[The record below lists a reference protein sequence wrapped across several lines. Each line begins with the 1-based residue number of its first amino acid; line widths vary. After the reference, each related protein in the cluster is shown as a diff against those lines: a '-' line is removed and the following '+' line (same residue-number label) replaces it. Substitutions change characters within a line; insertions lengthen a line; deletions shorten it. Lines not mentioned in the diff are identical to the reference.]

1 MKYLCKRL
9 IVSCQCMLLCAAALA
24 FLTAGVQAAP
34 QDASALPGLDKP
46 PAAAPAPDPGQ
57 AALSGSG
64 ERQPSRD
71 GGPLPAVLGRQALGF
86 LAARAADPDPDVR
99 AAVAAAWGGIG
110 NSSPKVIELL
120 KKAAKDRD
128 DFVRIEAGY
137 SLFRL
142 GDESGRRVLLDL
154 VRSSAPP
161 KGELTPAQEMK
172 AFSHTKA
179 RAQSLV
185 RLADMASEEAVS
197 LMEQT
202 LRDGSGAVRDATA
215 VALCR
220 LELSAEPPVVPFVN
234 QFLAAAKHKD
244 ETVRAAAVKAL
255 GQTGMASAREA
266 LVTAAK
272 DPSAAVRGEAVSA
285 LAAAEDEAL
294 APLYLERLAD
304 ESLRVRYLA
313 AGGLARIPL
322 EPSAAGALRKLAADE
337 KSPALALRA
346 MTGLAARGE
355 KVSLDLAERQLRAH
369 DIDGRLLALEAVAAA
384 PGAEA
389 VRLLAQVMS
398 ADPSMRVRV
407 AAATALVTRLKG
419 PS

>member
-9 IVSCQCMLLCAAALA
+9 IVSCQCMTLLAALVLLA
-24 FLTAGVQAAP
+24 TGAGAVSVSSAP
-34 QDASALPGLDKP
+34 ASLPGISAP
-46 PAAAPAPDPGQ
+46 AAAAPAPQAQPARPAADAGQ
-57 AALSGSG
+57 AA
-64 ERQPSRD
+64 
-71 GGPLPAVLGRQALGF
+71 LGRQALAF
-86 LAARAADPDPDVR
+86 LAGRAADPDPDVR

-110 NSSPKVIELL
+110 NSAPKVIELL

-128 DFVRIEAGY
+128 DFVRIEAAT

-142 GDESGRRVLLDL
+142 GDEGGRRVLMDL
-154 VRSSAPP
+154 VRSSAPA
-161 KGELTPAQEMK
+161 KGPQTPAQEMK
-172 AFSHTKA
+172 SFSHTKA
-179 RAQSLV
+179 RAQALV

-202 LRDGSGAVRDATA
+202 LADGSGAVRDATA

-220 LELSAEPPVVPFVN
+220 LDLAAEPPVAPFVS
-234 QFLAAAKHKD
+234 QFLAAAKNKD

-255 GQTGMASAREA
+255 GQTGISSAREVLA
-266 LVTAAK
+266 AAAK
-272 DPSAAVRGEAVSA
+272 DPSAAVRAEAVAA
-285 LAAAEDEAL
+285 LAATEEEGLAAL
-294 APLYLERLAD
+294 YIESLQD

-322 EPSAAGALRKLAADE
+322 EPSAAGALRKLAADD
-337 KSPALALRA
+337 KTPHLALRA

-355 KVSLDLAERQLRAH
+355 KVSLDLAERQLRAN
-369 DIDGRLLALEAVAAA
+369 DIDGRLLALEVIAAA

-389 VRLLAQVMS
+389 VSLLGQSMAS
-398 ADPSMRVRV
+398 DPAMRVRV
-407 AAATALVTRLKG
+407 AAAAALVNRLRKG